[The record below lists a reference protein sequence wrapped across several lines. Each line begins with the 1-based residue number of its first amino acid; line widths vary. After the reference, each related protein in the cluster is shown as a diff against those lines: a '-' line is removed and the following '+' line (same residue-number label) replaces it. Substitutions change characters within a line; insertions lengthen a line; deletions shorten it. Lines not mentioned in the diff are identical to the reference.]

1 MPTKVNPTKPS
12 PQKLGNSK
20 TDTALDVSAVI
31 LTALRAAANLAPV
44 PFLQQAAGV
53 ALEIFNTVQVCISLA
68 WFSTPWWTC
77 SLTI

>member
-68 WFSTPWWTC
+68 WFSTP
-77 SLTI
+77 